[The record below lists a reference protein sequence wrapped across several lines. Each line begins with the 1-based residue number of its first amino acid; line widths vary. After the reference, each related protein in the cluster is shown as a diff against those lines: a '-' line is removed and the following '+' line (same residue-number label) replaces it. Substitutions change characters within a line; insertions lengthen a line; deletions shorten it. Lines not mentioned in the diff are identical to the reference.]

1 MQRKYN
7 LEILFCGKKISAP
20 VIASR
25 GLHEVYSFAHL
36 EYDQETLA
44 REYFCDLDAGLN
56 PHLPENYFKNDDI
69 ASVPCLC
76 LNLAVALFLNN
87 LIHYAV
93 CQETPFD

>member
-44 REYFCDLDAGLN
+44 REYFCDLDARLN

-76 LNLAVALFLNN
+76 WNLATALFFNN

-93 CQETPFD
+93 YQETPFD

>member
-20 VIASR
+20 VIASC

-76 LNLAVALFLNN
+76 WNLAVALFFNN

>member
-1 MQRKYN
+1 M
-7 LEILFCGKKISAP
+7 EILFCGKKISAP

-76 LNLAVALFLNN
+76 WNLAVALFFNN

>member
-1 MQRKYN
+1 LQRKYN

-69 ASVPCLC
+69 ASGPCWWG
-76 LNLAVALFLNN
+76 NLAVALFFNN

>member
-7 LEILFCGKKISAP
+7 LEILFCGKKTSAP

-25 GLHEVYSFAHL
+25 GLHQVYIFAHL

-44 REYFCDLDAGLN
+44 REYFWDLDAGLN
-56 PHLPENYFKNDDI
+56 PYIPENYFKNDDI

-76 LNLAVALFLNN
+76 WNLAAALFS
-87 LIHYAV
+87 II
-93 CQETPFD
+93 